1 MSMTRTQAANLG
13 HLVARARHK
22 KGLSL
27 RQIEEQ
33 SGLSRSWLG
42 GLEQG
47 RSRTIDSERLAR
59 LADVLDIPAAR
70 INRVAGGAM
79 RKALPGPR
87 AYFRAKYDLTADEA
101 AQVEHYIARLRGT
114 AE

>member
-1 MSMTRTQAANLG
+1 MSMTRIQAEKLG
-13 HLVARARHK
+13 HLVARARSK
-22 KGLSL
+22 KGLTL

-33 SGLSRSWLG
+33 SGLPRSWLG
-42 GLEQG
+42 YLEQG
-47 RSRTIDSERLAR
+47 RSRTLDGERLAR

-70 INRVAGGAM
+70 INRVTGGVM

-101 AQVEHYIARLRGT
+101 AQVEDYIAQLRGT
-114 AE
+114 AG